1 MNPAA
6 VVNILSVLQEA
17 LEEQGYAAS
26 VSEKQKTPLLDIHFG
41 SGSEYAP
48 QGASVVILNPTRE
61 FLEADCRITVYDGL
75 EQEKARQASLL
86 LPDLNRYLRLGYFGC
101 DVEKGCFFYRFHF
114 LIDGLNRSTLQ
125 KTFIGSFSLCTSAAA
140 RGKEILQPL
149 IKGETTIEELLEYE
163 NTIFQ

>member
-1 MNPAA
+1 MY
-6 VVNILSVLQEA
+6 L
-17 LEEQGYAAS
+17 Y
-26 VSEKQKTPLLDIHFG
+26 F
-41 SGSEYAP
+41 AP
-48 QGASVVILNPTRE
+48 MEGVTGADFRRVHRAMFP
-61 FLEADCRITVYDGL
+61 EADRCFAPFIAPDAGGNFKKSHLR
-75 EQEKARQASLL
+75 AL

-149 IKGETTIEELLEYE
+149 IKGETTIEELLEYD